1 MSMAMPRYEQW
12 LGRGSSFFDCM
23 AWALSKS
30 GGSDVLWESME
41 YSVMAGGKRFRPYLL
56 HASVSAFGGDLAL
69 AAEPSVAVELIHSF
83 SLIHDDLPAMDNDDM
98 RRGKPTNHKI
108 YGEAMAILAGDALHS
123 RAFEVLMSPS
133 YSQRAGSQK
142 AVKLAYELATATG
155 AAGMAGGQAL
165 DMTLAATGEEALGRM
180 HDLKTGALI
189 TYCTKAGAIISGQD
203 DAVAMKLG
211 HLIGRA
217 FQVKDDILDATSTS
231 EELGKTA
238 GKDFTQGKFTYVAA
252 FGLSGANHRLKELL
266 DEADE
271 ISTGL
276 PGDSGALIAAIGL
289 LRQ

>member
-1 MSMAMPRYEQW
+1 MIGRMPRYEEW
-12 LGRGSSFFDCM
+12 LGEKSPFGLCLE
-23 AWALSKS
+23 AALKGQ
-30 GGSDVLWESME
+30 GGSPALWEAMA

-56 HASVSAFGGDLAL
+56 HASVAAHGGQILL

-83 SLIHDDLPAMDNDDM
+83 SLIHDDLPAMDDDDM
-98 RRGKPTNHKI
+98 RRGKPSNHKV

-133 YSQRAGSQK
+133 YSQRAGSGK
-142 AVKLAYELATATG
+142 ASLLAFELAAATG

-165 DMTLAATGEEALGRM
+165 DMEAAASDEETLGTM

-189 TYCTKAGAIISGQD
+189 TYCTKAGAVISGAD
-203 DAVAMKLG
+203 DAMAVKLG

-217 FQVKDDILDATSTS
+217 FQVRDDILDATSTS
-231 EELGKTA
+231 EQLGKTA
-238 GKDFTQGKFTYVAA
+238 GKDLTQGKFTYVAA
-252 FGLSGANHRLKELL
+252 FGLDGAGRKLKALL

-271 ISTGL
+271 IAEGL
-276 PGDSGALIAAIGL
+276 PGDPEALCAAIGL